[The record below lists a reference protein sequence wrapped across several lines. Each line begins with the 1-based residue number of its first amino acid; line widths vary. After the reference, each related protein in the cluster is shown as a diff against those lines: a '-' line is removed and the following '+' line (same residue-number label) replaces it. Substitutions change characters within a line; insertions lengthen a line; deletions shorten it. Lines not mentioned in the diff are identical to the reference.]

1 MSKIQRSTLS
11 SLAGGASLAAI
22 LGSTGSCAAGYAAT
36 RLSLLWF
43 EHLSKICVVPLYRV
57 RPQHYAEDNSE
68 FVRQAGASSAPRL
81 YVAKDPTVV
90 HVAMLTLLLGISDAM
105 AVTLPHTCGDGLV
118 LACFACYIARGVWR
132 QVAVLAILFTTA
144 VHGLPGANDLV
155 RGLSI
160 ALCIACSVM
169 HLPWTHTVARA
180 LVSMI
185 LVWHLSYLPCSNAL
199 RAFPVTIGVPFAL
212 HTLRAQPV
220 ALLIIAT
227 VLL

>member
-1 MSKIQRSTLS
+1 MSKIQCSTLS

-22 LGSTGSCAAGYAAT
+22 LGSTGSCAAGYAAI
-36 RLSLLWF
+36 RVSLLWF
-43 EHLSKICVVPLYRV
+43 EHLLKICVLPLYRV
-57 RPQHYAEDNSE
+57 HPQRYAENNAE

-90 HVAMLTLLLGISDAM
+90 HIAMLTLLLGISDAM
-105 AVTLPHTCGDGLV
+105 AVTLPHTCGDALV

-132 QVAVLAILFTTA
+132 QVAILAIFYTTA

-155 RGLSI
+155 RGMSI
-160 ALCIACSVM
+160 ALCMTCSVM

-180 LVSMI
+180 AISII
-185 LVWHLSYLPCSNAL
+185 LVWHIAYGPCTNKL
-199 RAFPVTIGVPFAL
+199 RAFPVTIVVPFAL

-227 VLL
+227 AWL